1 MPGFELIGK
10 EEKRELDN
18 LMDKSGILFRHG
30 FDNLRNGVYKT
41 REFEKNFSNQMNVQ
55 DALAVTSGTAALL
68 VALKAF
74 GIGQGDEV
82 ITQSFTFVATV
93 EAIVESGAKPIICDI
108 DSTLNLDPEALEAK
122 ISNKTKAIIV
132 VHMLGTPCNLNPII
146 KIAEKNKVNLE
157 FEASVCGGVP
167 IIRSLKEGLIAN
179 KIKKVFGIFNGTSN
193 YILSSMD
200 KENKSFNEVL
210 KNAQRLGY
218 AESNPTSDLNGDDV
232 ASKLKIL
239 SSLCFNSFLNKNIH
253 VEGIKDIDKDDIKYA
268 KKLGYKIKLLGYAEL
283 IGKNIFQRVHPTLI
297 RNSSYVGSIDGVL
310 NAVII
315 DGNPV
320 GQSIIQGEGAGP
332 AATTSA
338 LISDI
343 SSILRG
349 NIKFPFSISNK
360 ERKNLNFKDIS
371 ERFFSAYFRF
381 NVTDKPG
388 VLSNI
393 TQIFSRNK
401 VSIKRLVQD
410 PNKNKSSSS
419 IIIITHPSK
428 DKSLNKIIQ
437 TINKRSYVKKRSKLI
452 RIDDE

>member
-1 MPGFELIGK
+1 MKKLNIAIIGLGNIGSYLYKYLNKNKKILSKKNNCIPNVTYISAKNKKLNRGFKIDKSIWLDNYLDATKKKNVDLIVELIGGAEGPAK
-10 EEKRELDN
+10 KL
-18 LMDKSGILFRHG
+18 
-30 FDNLRNGVYKT
+30 V
-41 REFEKNFSNQMNVQ
+41 FS
-55 DALAVTSGTAALL
+55 
-68 VALKAF
+68 ALKNKKHVVTANKAL
-74 GIGQGDEV
+74 IAKYGD
-82 ITQSFTFVATV
+82 QLA
-93 EAIVESGAKPIICDI
+93 
-108 DSTLNLDPEALEAK
+108 
-122 ISNKTKAIIV
+122 
-132 VHMLGTPCNLNPII
+132 

-179 KIKKVFGIFNGTSN
+179 KINKVFGIFNGTSN
-193 YILSSMD
+193 YILTAME

-210 KNAQRLGY
+210 RKAQKLGY
-218 AESNPTSDLNGDDV
+218 AERNPSSDLNGDDV
-232 ASKLKIL
+232 AAKLKIL

-253 VEGIKDIDKDDIKYA
+253 VEGIKDIDKDDINYA
-268 KKLGYKIKLLGYAEL
+268 KRLGYKIKLLGYAEL

-297 RNSSYVGSIDGVL
+297 RKSSYVGSIDGVL

-349 NIKFPFSISNK
+349 NVKFPFSISNK
-360 ERKNLNFKDIS
+360 ERKNLNFKKIS
-371 ERFFSAYFRF
+371 ERFFSAYLRF
-381 NVTDKPG
+381 NVADKPG

-393 TQIFSRNK
+393 TQIFSKNR

-410 PNKNKSSSS
+410 PNKNKNSSS

-428 DKSLNKIIQ
+428 DKSLNKIIK
-437 TINKRSYVKKRSKLI
+437 TINKRSYVKKSSKLI
-452 RIDDE
+452 RIDER